1 MVAEH
6 PEVRLEFLVDPLGLT
21 VGLRMVGGGGRG
33 LDPEKAI
40 ELLHEFRDEYG
51 PPVVK
56 PLERESVQLPDML
69 VVQPRCPFGGN
80 RRVSWDE
87 VRPLRHGIH
96 YNHDCNRSR
105 ASPEVPR

>member
-21 VGLRMVGGGGRG
+21 IGLRMVGGGGRG

-56 PLERESVQLPDML
+56 PLERE
-69 VVQPRCPFGGN
+69 
-80 RRVSWDE
+80 
-87 VRPLRHGIH
+87 VRAASRHAGSTAALPLRRKLS
-96 YNHDCNRSR
+96 C
-105 ASPEVPR
+105 